1 MVVWG
6 FPHAGKPQ
14 AAQLQGPRIPFDVE
28 AVAEMNDDLFDP
40 YEQAL
45 MWSDSDVGII
55 VTADEQMHLVAITH
69 RVVTDC
75 VGTPADTFTARA
87 GLVFWF
93 GPADSSPA
101 VNRMATLNLLAAAAM
116 SARVVPLLHGP
127 VLITGVDRAG
137 KLLGLSK
144 AQVELLESGSSPNWW
159 ARTVLQARL
168 HCSLQRRRRAVGWR
182 VRGAV

>member
-1 MVVWG
+1 MSRRW
-6 FPHAGKPQ
+6 
-14 AAQLQGPRIPFDVE
+14 LEI
-28 AVAEMNDDLFDP
+28 NDDLFDP

-101 VNRMATLNLLAAAAM
+101 VNRMATLNLLVAAAM

-144 AQVELLESGSSPNWW
+144 AQLELLESGSSPNWW
-159 ARTVLQARL
+159 ARTVLQARV
-168 HCSLQRRRRAVGWR
+168 HCSLQRRRRAVGCQ